1 MDIAQ
6 IAVLVAL
13 TCISIVVA
21 CVLWKACRIVESWVI
36 RPEYNAL

>member
-1 MDIAQ
+1 MDITQ

-13 TCISIVVA
+13 TCISIVVFA
-21 CVLWKACRIVESWVI
+21 MLWKACRIVESWVI